1 AATNRSLYDEV
12 KAGRFR
18 QDLYFRLGGATVVLP
33 PLRDRRCEIAMLAR
47 EFLSEA
53 CTRAGRAPMTLTPEA
68 MQVLLTYAWP
78 GNVRELKNAMEYVT
92 ATAPDDRVEPYDL
105 PEQLGGATPSA
116 APPLELLPFPVET
129 EAVFRP
135 I

>member
-1 AATNRSLYDEV
+1 
-12 KAGRFR
+12 
-18 QDLYFRLGGATVVLP
+18 
-33 PLRDRRCEIAMLAR
+33 
-47 EFLSEA
+47 
-53 CTRAGRAPMTLTPEA
+53 MTSTPEA
-68 MQVLLTYAWP
+68 MQVLLTYSWP

-105 PEQLGGATPSA
+105 PEQLGARTSGAHSALPGQLGGAPPGA

-135 I
+135 ISEELRELERKRMA